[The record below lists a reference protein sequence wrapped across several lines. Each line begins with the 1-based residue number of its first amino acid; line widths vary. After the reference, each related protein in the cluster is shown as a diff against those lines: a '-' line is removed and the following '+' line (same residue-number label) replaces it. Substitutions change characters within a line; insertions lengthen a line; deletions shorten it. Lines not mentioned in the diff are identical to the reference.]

1 VCLFD
6 GDADTNAVVI
16 TVDDRD
22 LIAKEERIALL
33 ISIMFL
39 SAVNNS
45 SFC

>member
-1 VCLFD
+1 
-6 GDADTNAVVI
+6 
-16 TVDDRD
+16 